1 MRDVVGNTSSGQRFP
16 LTVPAPEG
24 ALAMSSLVVVGA
36 VEAAD
41 PKSDPTDPLRLAD
54 QRIVPNLGRPVVAAP
69 GATLPIYYAVY
80 VKPGAK
86 EGVTATVEVSRDG
99 RVVARGSSPLPPPDA
114 TGRITGL
121 SPIPLQK
128 LQPGTYDVKVTVS
141 KEGLSA
147 EETTTITV
155 GS

>member
-1 MRDVVGNTSSGQRFP
+1 
-16 LTVPAPEG
+16 
-24 ALAMSSLVVVGA
+24 MSSLVVVGA

-54 QRIVPNLGRPVVAAP
+54 RRIVPNLGRPVVAAP

-99 RVVARGSSPLPPPDA
+99 RVVARGSSPLPSADA

-141 KEGLSA
+141 KESLSA